1 MKIRH
6 YLMILLSG
14 AALYALSSCEKKT
27 PEEKAA
33 EDMEDA
39 AEEVGDA
46 IKDAGDEMGDAIE
59 DATGN

>member
-1 MKIRH
+1 MA
-6 YLMILLSG
+6 LLSG
-14 AALYALSSCEKKT
+14 AALFALASCEKKT

-46 IKDAGDEMGDAIE
+46 LEDAGNEVGDAIKDA
-59 DATGN
+59 TN